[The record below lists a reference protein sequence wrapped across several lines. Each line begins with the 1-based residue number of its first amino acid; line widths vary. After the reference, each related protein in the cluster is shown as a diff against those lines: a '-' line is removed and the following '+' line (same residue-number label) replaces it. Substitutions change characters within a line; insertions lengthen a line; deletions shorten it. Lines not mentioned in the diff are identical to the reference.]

1 MKYIIDI
8 FLRLTN
14 KISLII
20 SYGIWWKK
28 GVKDASQF
36 FDLAAG
42 PVELPSIKMGKT
54 MFGAHM
60 KWGTVGLLQERG

>member
-1 MKYIIDI
+1 M
-8 FLRLTN
+8 
-14 KISLII
+14 I

-42 PVELPSIKMGKT
+42 PVELPSIEMGKT
-54 MFGAHM
+54 I
-60 KWGTVGLLQERG
+60 GTVGLLQEKG